1 MNAKTLRTAM
11 AGIVAL
17 AIPFAAGATA
27 ITPDAYI
34 QIQWVDS
41 AASLYS
47 HRFPLTAGGSN
58 NTEYGFQLDQVQT
71 LCDGSVKPGRLAE
84 CDGSVAPAPLGYLE
98 ALSVVADSDPYIDG
112 AVVFTDFGAPTTLT
126 VSIGI
131 PLVVSPGDLD
141 YTLDGTVGGRRE
153 ARQFTKYT
161 LDGNTGHFFGLL
173 DNSGPLDVIAITA
186 VSEGLPA
193 DPLETDIVAPTV
205 TGTTNCVTC
214 DFFGFVM
221 GFTGGGQGAT
231 YATSGRFEV
240 IEANSVPE
248 PGTIALLGLGLAG
261 LGFSRR
267 RQS

>member
-11 AGIVAL
+11 AGIAAL

-34 QIQWVDS
+34 QIQWGDS
-41 AASLYS
+41 AASLYR
-47 HRFPLTAGGSN
+47 HLFPLTAGGSN
-58 NTEYGFQLDQVQT
+58 NTEYRFQLDQVQT
-71 LCDGSVKPGRLAE
+71 LCDGSVKPGALTA
-84 CDGSVAPAPLGYLE
+84 CDGSVVPSGYLQ
-98 ALSVVADSDPYIDG
+98 ALTVVGDSDPYIDG
-112 AVVFTDFGAPTTLT
+112 AVVFTDLGASTTLI

-141 YTLDGTVGGRRE
+141 YTLDGKVDGQRE
-153 ARQFTKYT
+153 ARNFAKYT
-161 LDGNTGHFFGLL
+161 LDGKAGHFFGLL

-186 VSEGLPA
+186 VSESLPA
-193 DPLETDIVAPTV
+193 DAGQADIVAPTV
-205 TGTTNCVTC
+205 TGTTNCLTC

-267 RQS
+267 RT